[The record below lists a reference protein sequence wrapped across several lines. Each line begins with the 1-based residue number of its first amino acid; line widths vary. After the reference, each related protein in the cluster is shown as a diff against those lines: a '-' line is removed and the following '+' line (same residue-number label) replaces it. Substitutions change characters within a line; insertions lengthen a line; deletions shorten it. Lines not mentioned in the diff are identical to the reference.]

1 MRSLLLDASDKELSK
16 SLTSTSISGLAS
28 SVVKGRTPPLV
39 ETEEDQ
45 EASCQ
50 DISSAQGYLC
60 PAER

>member
-16 SLTSTSISGLAS
+16 SLTSTSVSGPAS
-28 SVVKGRTPPLV
+28 LVVKGRTPLV

-45 EASCQ
+45 EASWQ